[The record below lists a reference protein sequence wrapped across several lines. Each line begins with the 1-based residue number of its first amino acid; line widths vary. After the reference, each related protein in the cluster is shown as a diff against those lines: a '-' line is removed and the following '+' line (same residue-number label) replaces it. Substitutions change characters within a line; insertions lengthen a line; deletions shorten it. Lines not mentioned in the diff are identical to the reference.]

1 MEGYLVQLSE
11 FIGANSWLA
20 LIAAFIGGSLT
31 SFTPCSLSGA
41 SLAVAYVGGVER
53 RGALS
58 SFRLSITF
66 AVGSAVSFTVIGL
79 AASAAGVLVGSGGS
93 WFYIAL
99 GALMLAM
106 SLQIWGFV
114 EIVPSTNLASKSTR
128 RGYAGAFAAG
138 VLGGVFSS
146 PCSTP
151 VLIALLATVAS
162 SGSLAWNV
170 AMLLAYSVGHGVLA
184 VVAGT
189 STGFVRSLSQS
200 KRYGRISN
208 VLSSL
213 MGAAVALVGV
223 YLIYLGF

>member
-1 MEGYLVQLSE
+1 MDVFLSDVSQ
-11 FIGANSWLA
+11 FIGANTWLA
-20 LIAAFIGGSLT
+20 LIAAFVGGALT

-53 RGALS
+53 KGTLASFKLS
-58 SFRLSITF
+58 LVF
-66 AVGSAVSFTVIGL
+66 AVGSAAAFTVIGL
-79 AASAAGVLVGSGGS
+79 VATAAGALIGSGGS
-93 WFYIAL
+93 WFYIVL
-99 GALMLAM
+99 GVLMVAM

-114 EIVPSTNLASKSTR
+114 EVIPSTYLSSKSMR

-138 VLGGVFSS
+138 LLGGVFSS

-151 VLIALLATVAS
+151 VLIALLAAVAS
-162 SGSLAWNV
+162 SGSLAWSA
-170 AMLLAYSVGHGVLA
+170 AMLLAYSVGHGSLA

-200 KRYGRISN
+200 ERYGKASS
-208 VLSSL
+208 VLSGL
-213 MGAAVALVGV
+213 MGAAVALAGV